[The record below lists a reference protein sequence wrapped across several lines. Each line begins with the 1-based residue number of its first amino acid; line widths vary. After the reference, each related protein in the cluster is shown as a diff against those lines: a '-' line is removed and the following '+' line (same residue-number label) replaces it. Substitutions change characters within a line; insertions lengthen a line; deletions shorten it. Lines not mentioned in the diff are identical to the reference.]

1 MFYRQH
7 DINTAPDIHSTQRL
21 KTQHSPF
28 FVFGSC
34 MSPEPCVPC
43 ACCCCWELNPG
54 PAAKAA
60 IASNFL
66 LWLHSLVRSP
76 EVTVESEG
84 GITQGLVATCRR
96 TLNYEITEAQKHL
109 ENFIN
114 RVIIELDKAGSEMSH
129 SFV

>member
-1 MFYRQH
+1 
-7 DINTAPDIHSTQRL
+7 
-21 KTQHSPF
+21 
-28 FVFGSC
+28 
-34 MSPEPCVPC
+34 
-43 ACCCCWELNPG
+43 LNPG

-84 GITQGLVATCRR
+84 GITQGLVATCKT
-96 TLNYEITEAQKHL
+96 TLNYEITEAQEHL
-109 ENFIN
+109 ENFRN
-114 RVIIELDKAGSEMSH
+114 RVIIELDKTSSEMSH